1 MSLTNILSAEAIENG
16 IKDCEAPESFSTK
29 RFFQLIGLTK
39 KNPEEIREVF
49 RLLDDNNSGFI
60 EEQELKFFLQ
70 RFGPG
75 ARILTENE
83 TKNFMS
89 GLDGNSDGKI
99 GVDEFFN
106 SKKLKLLYSTKKS
119 PEIIKTG
126 IVK

>member
-1 MSLTNILSAEAIENG
+1 MSLTDILSAEAIENG
-16 IKDCEAPESFSTK
+16 IKDCAAPESFSTK

-39 KNPEEIREVF
+39 KSPEEIREVF

-89 GLDGNSDGKI
+89 GSDGNSDGKI
-99 GVDEFFN
+99 GVDEFL
-106 SKKLKLLYSTKKS
+106 SMVLS
-119 PEIIKTG
+119 
-126 IVK
+126 